1 MTPKIFL
8 RDPWR
13 VVVENDTGWGNR
25 LICWDVAI
33 RIREALGNTHE
44 IVVLKPEFP
53 ELIHVNLP
61 HTSLIDGPN
70 ALIDRYQ
77 NINKERYIKI
87 TNQDV
92 ESWFQNKKVDLDPTL
107 SYETDFSF
115 DLNSRLLNFFFK
127 GKSNPYIEKI
137 SISDEKLKK
146 SVSKFGS
153 DKIGI
158 HIRRGSGVHLTKK
171 DLSTIPPQYQEY
183 YLLCPECDKHY
194 NFINDETIYN
204 YIDELLDS
212 NPNHKFYISID
223 VDEKAIEYY
232 KIKYPEK
239 IFTCS
244 DFINKHKTIIQDTK
258 LLNEIA
264 GLKSIGKNIL
274 DFFILS
280 NTNLILQSKHSTW
293 SKLSQQISGT
303 KTLTLEEI

>member
-33 RIREALGNTHE
+33 RIREALGNKHD
-44 IVVLKPEFP
+44 IVVLTQEFP
-53 ELIHVNLP
+53 ELVHVNLP
-61 HTSLIDGPN
+61 NTTLIEGPSSL
-70 ALIDRYQ
+70 LDRYQ
-77 NINKERYIKI
+77 NVAPEKYIKI
-87 TNQDV
+87 KNEQV
-92 ESWFQNKKVDLDPTL
+92 QKWLVSKKIDLDPTL
-107 SYETDFSF
+107 NYETDFSF

-127 GKSNPYIEKI
+127 NKPNPYIQKI
-137 SISDEKLKK
+137 SISNEKLKK
-146 SVSKFGS
+146 SVLKFGS
-153 DKIGI
+153 NKIGI

-194 NFINDETIYN
+194 NFINDEIIYN
-204 YIDELLDS
+204 YIDKLLDS

-244 DFINKHKTIIQDTK
+244 DFINKHKSIVQDTK

-264 GLKSIGKNIL
+264 GLKSIGKNVL

-280 NTNLILQSKHSTW
+280 NTNLLLQSKHSTW